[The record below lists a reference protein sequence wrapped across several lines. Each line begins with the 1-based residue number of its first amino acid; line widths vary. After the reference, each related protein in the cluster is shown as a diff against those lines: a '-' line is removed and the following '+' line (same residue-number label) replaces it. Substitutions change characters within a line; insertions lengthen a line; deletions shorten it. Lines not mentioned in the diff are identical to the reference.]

1 MSEPISEREELA
13 RILAENGATSPDGI
27 HSWRCAYFEWYG
39 PCGCVDELLDDLAA
53 RDARIRA
60 DIAAEVLGP
69 IEAVRD
75 SYATHKGTTFAGSSV
90 AAILTE
96 ALSTAKADE

>member
-60 DIAAEVLGP
+60 DIAAEVLA
-69 IEAVRD
+69 EAADAIQALHPGEVKNSVTFLRD
-75 SYATHKGTTFAGSSV
+75 RAAT
-90 AAILTE
+90 
-96 ALSTAKADE
+96 LSTAKADE